1 MIKPTFW
8 RAIALIATLILAGC
22 SSSQPEQ
29 QGRPQ
34 AWLEPGTRVTL
45 PLPDISPPINSQQLL
60 TTALTAK
67 PSRRWYCSMLTIK
80 ISRWQD
86 SPLSAFAC
94 SL

>member
-34 AWLEPGTRVTL
+34 AWLEPGTH
-45 PLPDISPPINSQQLL
+45 
-60 TTALTAK
+60 TAFAGH
-67 PSRRWYCSMLTIK
+67 
-80 ISRWQD
+80 
-86 SPLSAFAC
+86 LSAD
-94 SL
+94 

>member
-34 AWLEPGTRVTL
+34 AWLE
-45 PLPDISPPINSQQLL
+45 
-60 TTALTAK
+60 
-67 PSRRWYCSMLTIK
+67 
-80 ISRWQD
+80 
-86 SPLSAFAC
+86 
-94 SL
+94 